1 MKSSQ
6 QADDLT
12 EKLHKQLQETEAW
25 VDGKETPRIEWFE
38 NLVVAH
44 QRQHRLKRNRE
55 LLMFLFIAIWI
66 VSGLLLMLALQ
77 PAWFI
82 ALQGILMFVLA
93 APLLQTYY
101 TRKKLE
107 SE

>member
-1 MKSSQ
+1 MKSSE
-6 QADDLT
+6 QADDLIKRLQ
-12 EKLHKQLQETEAW
+12 EQLQETEAW
-25 VDGKETPRIEWFE
+25 VDGKETPRLEWFE

-55 LLMFLFIAIWI
+55 LVIFLFIAIWI
-66 VSGLLLMLALQ
+66 VSGLLFMLALQ

-82 ALQGILMFVLA
+82 ALQGILMLALA
-93 APLLQTYY
+93 APLLQTYF

-107 SE
+107 SR